1 MSKISDVVKAAR
13 KVASSAKDESM
24 SIIIGGLCSII
35 DNLEVENEKLKDL
48 LNDENVEWCIKAKQ
62 ILEGE

>member
-1 MSKISDVVKAAR
+1 MSEISDVVKAAR

-24 SIIIGGLCSII
+24 SIIIDGLCSII

-48 LNDENVEWCIKAKQ
+48 LNDENVEWCTKAKQ
-62 ILEGE
+62 ILEGG